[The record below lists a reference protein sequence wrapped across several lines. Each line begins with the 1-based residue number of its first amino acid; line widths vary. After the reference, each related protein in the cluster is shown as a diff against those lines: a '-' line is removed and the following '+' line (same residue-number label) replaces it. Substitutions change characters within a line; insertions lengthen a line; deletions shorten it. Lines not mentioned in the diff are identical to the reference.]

1 MRYSEIINTGMKA
14 LDDAGIDKR
23 WLNIGAETQSQ
34 NRLNRAYMDALTLD
48 MRLFGSEEAD
58 TRTTL
63 FGVDLPAPIMPAAMT
78 GGRIFMKL
86 IQSAEWRDRIGAPF
100 ATYGMEFITEL
111 ILGVQNAN
119 SLMWL
124 GCGAEVD
131 YPDLPRW
138 IKNGANIILIVKPM
152 DDKDKILRTLQWAE
166 EIGCIAVGMDVD
178 AMFKHKSYDDIAYPY
193 YYVPQSINDMKRY
206 TAATDLPFIAKGV
219 LSVHDAK
226 IAKKIGI
233 DAIVVSNH
241 GGEALDYSEPILK
254 ALPKIREAVGEDMCI
269 IADSGF
275 QRGTDVLKALALGA
289 DGVGFATLLVIAF
302 AADGGNGVTAMLRVL
317 YEELQRAMTLT
328 GCKRIDDIDS
338 SIVGVP

>member
-1 MRYSEIINTGMKA
+1 MQYNEIINTGMKA
-14 LDDAGIDKR
+14 LDDAGIDKG

-63 FGVDLPAPIMPAAMT
+63 FGVDLPAPIMPAAIT
-78 GGRIFMKL
+78 VGRIFAKL
-86 IQSAEWRDRIGAPF
+86 VQSDAWRERTGVPVYGLEYLREFLIGIQKAD
-100 ATYGMEFITEL
+100 
-111 ILGVQNAN
+111 

-138 IKNGANIILIVKPM
+138 IKNGANVILIVKPIY
-152 DDKDKILRTLQWAE
+152 DKDKILRTLQWAE

-178 AMFKHKSYDDIAYPY
+178 AMFKHKSYDAIPY
-193 YYVPQSINDMKRY
+193 TQLYVPQSIDDLKRY
-206 TAATDLPFIAKGV
+206 TAATNLPFIAKGV

-254 ALPKIREAVGEDMCI
+254 ALPKIRQAVGKDVCI

-317 YEELQRAMTLT
+317 YEELQRAMSLT
-328 GCKRIDDIDS
+328 GCKRITDIDP